1 MRPLLRLSLP
11 LHVFSRISPRFL
23 ESHPALFVAYETS
36 ICAIKTFVNITLLF
50 LALFVDFS
58 TFPWYLFLKGGDE
71 MKERLKQL
79 RKTLGIT
86 QQEFADKIGIKRNSY
101 ANYETGRNT
110 PIDAII
116 LSICREFDVNEDWL
130 RTGEGEMFK
139 ERSPSE
145 EIGYYVEDLL
155 EYDGHGN
162 PFYDMIVEMMKT
174 YVDLDEKSQA
184 VIRSY
189 FQSVSDGIHKKE
201 EDC

>member
-1 MRPLLRLSLP
+1 
-11 LHVFSRISPRFL
+11 
-23 ESHPALFVAYETS
+23 
-36 ICAIKTFVNITLLF
+36 
-50 LALFVDFS
+50 
-58 TFPWYLFLKGGDE
+58 

-130 RTGEGEMFK
+130 RNGSGEMFK

-174 YVDLDEKSQA
+174 YVELDEKSQT
-184 VIRSY
+184 VVRDY
-189 FQSVSDGIHKKE
+189 FRAVSDGIHKKE
-201 EDC
+201 KEDR